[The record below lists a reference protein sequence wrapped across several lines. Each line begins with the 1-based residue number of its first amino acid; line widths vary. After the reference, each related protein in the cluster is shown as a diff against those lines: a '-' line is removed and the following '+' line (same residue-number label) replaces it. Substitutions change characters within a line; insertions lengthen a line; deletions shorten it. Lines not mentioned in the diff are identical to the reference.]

1 VSAHVNTTQLSS
13 YFSEVVRF
21 CHVITALN
29 SVNNPLFRFVVHW
42 GVPQNVAGYYQES
55 GRAGRDGKPSYCR
68 IYYSKQERDALDF
81 LLRKEISNAKK
92 PSKKEKAVFA
102 YKSFQKMVEYCEQVK

>member
-1 VSAHVNTTQLSS
+1 M
-13 YFSEVVRF
+13 
-21 CHVITALN
+21 N